1 MKNEI
6 DKFNNKI
13 KEIMKQLNDLSD
25 IIKIYYEI
33 NSNILNNYTK
43 QNRNYQTL
51 KNINDISINNEIFKE
66 LENINKLNNIKD
78 EFSSII
84 NL

>member
-33 NSNILNNYTK
+33 NINILNNYTK
-43 QNRNYQTL
+43 QNRNYQT
-51 KNINDISINNEIFKE
+51 KP
-66 LENINKLNNIKD
+66 
-78 EFSSII
+78 
-84 NL
+84 

>member
-33 NSNILNNYTK
+33 NNNILNNYTK

-51 KNINDISINNEIFKE
+51 KNIYLKN
-66 LENINKLNNIKD
+66 
-78 EFSSII
+78 
-84 NL
+84 